1 MPRQVPHLHTMRC
14 APFQIPDQRLHHR
27 SPGQRSRRVCH
38 RRFCRMPGQP
48 VIHPGQ
54 QPGVMIGT
62 TAIHRAL
69 QPHGG
74 PAGLGPHRTHRR
86 QPVRQVLQ
94 PPVQLEGAMRKI
106 LGQPMHHLI
115 AQWRNLAVLL
125 RVQPVQPGIARV
137 HHKAPAAGRSHHAH
151 EVMHELVVLTPIDAD
166 AMLDRHRHLHH
177 RLHRCHTIGHPL
189 GLGHQAG
196 AKGPLAHP
204 VTGAAAVQVDLVVA
218 IGLPLTRGPRQ
229 QLRIIAAQLQHHA
242 LALLAPPQQMVQI
255 AMRNGLRRHHLG
267 IQPGPPR
274 QQPVKAAAMAVGPV
288 HHRRH
293 RDAKTGRQDKGGG
306 SNGHRTGTRQGGKR
320 ILE

>member
-1 MPRQVPHLHTMRC
+1 MVG
-14 APFQIPDQRLHHR
+14 AA
-27 SPGQRSRRVCH
+27 
-38 RRFCRMPGQP
+38 
-48 VIHPGQ
+48 
-54 QPGVMIGT
+54 
-62 TAIHRAL
+62 AIHRAY
-69 QPHGG
+69 QARGG
-74 PAGLGPHRTHRR
+74 AVGICPRRTHRR

-106 LGQPMHHLI
+106 LRQPVHHLV

-125 RVQPVQPGIARV
+125 RIQPVQPGVTGV
-137 HHKAPAAGRSHHAH
+137 HHKAAAAGRSHHVH
-151 EVMHELVVLTPIDAD
+151 EAMHELIVLTPVDAN

-177 RLHRCHTIGHPL
+177 RLHRRHAIGHPL

-204 VTGAAAVQVDLVVA
+204 VTGAAAIQVDLVVA
-218 IGLPLTRGPRQ
+218 IGLPLTRSPRQ

-242 LALLAPPQQMVQI
+242 VALLASPQQMVQI
-255 AMRNGLRRHHLG
+255 TMRNGLCRHHLG

-293 RDAKTGRQDKGGG
+293 RNAETGRKDKGGRG
-306 SNGHRTGTRQGGKR
+306 NGHRTGTRQGGKR

>member
-1 MPRQVPHLHTMRC
+1 
-14 APFQIPDQRLHHR
+14 
-27 SPGQRSRRVCH
+27 
-38 RRFCRMPGQP
+38 
-48 VIHPGQ
+48 
-54 QPGVMIGT
+54 MIGM
-62 TAIHRAL
+62 TAIHRPY
-69 QPHGG
+69 QSRGR
-74 PAGLGPHRTHRR
+74 PAVLGPFRTHRY

-106 LGQPMHHLI
+106 LRQPVHYLI
-115 AQWRNLAVLL
+115 AQRRNLAVLL
-125 RVQPVQPGIARV
+125 RVQPIQPGIARV
-137 HHKAPAAGRSHHAH
+137 HHKAAAAGRSHHVH
-151 EVMHELVVLTPIDAD
+151 EVMHELVVLTPVNAD
-166 AMLDRHRHLHH
+166 TVLDRHRHLHH
-177 RLHRCHTIGHPL
+177 RLHRRHAISHPL

-255 AMRNGLRRHHLG
+255 AMRDGLRRHHLG

-293 RDAKTGRQDKGGG
+293 RDAKTGRKDKGGRD
-306 SNGHRTGTRQGGKR
+306 NGHRTGTRQGGKR